1 MRAYRLIIANA
12 LVWLALGG
20 LPLIYD
26 SYYIGQLALYV
37 VYGIFAMS
45 LALIWGQIGLLCFG
59 QAVFFG
65 IGAYAMAVTT
75 KGMLPGLESYTS
87 SYGGLLFAVLLPAL
101 FANVLG
107 RFLFYRGGLGGA
119 YFAIVTLA
127 IAIVAE
133 RLAINWKFT
142 GGFNGLRGIP
152 PLDLGI
158 AGASFDLL
166 DPIRFYYFVL
176 IVAIAVYFSLWALTR
191 SAYGTVLRA
200 VRDGETR
207 TTFFGYDVGSY
218 KVAMFTLSGGIAG
231 LSGALLVT
239 QFGFASPSL
248 VGFALSTEVLIWV
261 ALGGKTVI
269 LAAFL
274 GAIIVRTVESELSQ
288 TLGNY
293 WLLALG
299 VGFVTSVIFLP
310 RGLLGAILMPAPRGL
325 RAKKKL
331 QPDKDGR
338 EAEQRVKSV
347 R

>member
-1 MRAYRLIIANA
+1 MKKYRLIVATTV
-12 LVWLALGG
+12 VWLVFGV
-20 LPLIYD
+20 LPMFYGP
-26 SYYIGQLALYV
+26 YHIGQLSLFV

-65 IGAYAMAVTT
+65 IGAYTMAVTT

-87 SYGGLLFAVLLPAL
+87 SYGGLLLAVLVPAL

-107 RFLFYRGGLGGA
+107 RFLFYREGLGGA

-127 IAIVAE
+127 ISIVAE
-133 RLAINWKFT
+133 RLAINWKFI
-142 GGFNGLRGIP
+142 GGFNGLRNIP
-152 PLDLGI
+152 PIDLGI
-158 AGASFDLL
+158 AGASFELL
-166 DPIRFYYFVL
+166 DPIRFHYFVL
-176 IVAIAVYFSLWALTR
+176 AVAVAIYFSLMALTR

-200 VRDGETR
+200 VRDGQARTR
-207 TTFFGYDVGSY
+207 FFGYDVGSY
-218 KVAMFTLSGGIAG
+218 KVTMFTLSGGIAG
-231 LSGALLVT
+231 LSGALLVG

-274 GAIIVRTVESELSQ
+274 GAIIVRAVENGLSE

-299 VGFVTSVIFLP
+299 VGFVISVIFLP
-310 RGLLGAILMPAPRGL
+310 RGLLGAVLMPLPRGL
-325 RAKKKL
+325 RAKIKL
-331 QPDKDGR
+331 QPKKR
-338 EAEQRVKSV
+338 
-347 R
+347 